1 MAKKTDDKKG
11 IFCLEG
17 DWRGVKDT
25 TSVEPVLRLLQ
36 TTGGYKVPYV
46 HRDIGTREEF
56 DFYLKKWSGQSYAR
70 HPILYLGFHGKSG
83 CILVGEGR
91 SNRLELMELADQLEG
106 CCKGRVIHFGSCS
119 TLDVNGHTLNG
130 FLRRTGALAV
140 LGFRKDIDWLASA
153 AFDTL
158 VLGYLQEV
166 PFTAAGMQRFQERL
180 GKNAPGLLKTL
191 AFRIWPD
198 GH

>member
-1 MAKKTDDKKG
+1 MAKKKDEKKG

-17 DWRGVKDT
+17 DWWDVKDT

-36 TTGGYKVPYV
+36 TMGGYKVRYV

-56 DFYLKKWSGQSYAR
+56 DFYLKKWSGRSFAS

-91 SNRLELMELADQLEG
+91 SKRIGLAELAEQLDG

-119 TLDVNGHTLNG
+119 TLDASGHTLNA

-140 LGFRKDIDWLASA
+140 LGFKREVDWLASA

>member
-1 MAKKTDDKKG
+1 MAKKKDEKKG

-17 DWRGVKDT
+17 EWRGVKDT

-36 TTGGYKVPYV
+36 TMGGYKVRYV

-56 DFYLKKWSGQSYAR
+56 DFYLKKWSGRSFAS

-119 TLDVNGHTLNG
+119 TLRVNDHTLNA
-130 FLRRTGALAV
+130 FLQRTGALAV
-140 LGFRKDIDWLASA
+140 LGFRKDIDWLESAS
-153 AFDTL
+153 FDTL
-158 VLGYLQEV
+158 VLGYLQGV
-166 PFTAAGMQRFQERL
+166 SFTASGMRKLRRL
-180 GKNAPGLLKTL
+180 LEENALVLSKKL
-191 AFRIWPD
+191 EFRMWPARD
-198 GH
+198 